1 MLTPL
6 LWHTVRSQG
15 LDSTATEDVLQTVW
29 LTLVRSAD
37 AVRDSRTV
45 VKWLLVTSRRE
56 AWRVSKRD
64 GMDRARTLAPR
75 PDKEDEASRL
85 PVPEEQLPEA
95 LTMLRHR
102 DQRLWTHVRGLPARC
117 QEMLRV
123 IAFADRPDY
132 AALAEALN
140 MPVGSIGPTRGRCLA
155 RLRAQLA
162 DDPEWTS

>member
-1 MLTPL
+1 MIEAAPEPDTLVVRACAAFELFRRGERTAFDTLVEMLTPL

-75 PDKEDEASRL
+75 GDEEDEASRL

-123 IAFADRPDY
+123 IAFVDRPD
-132 AALAEALN
+132 
-140 MPVGSIGPTRGRCLA
+140 
-155 RLRAQLA
+155 
-162 DDPEWTS
+162 